1 MGEWYDLFFPV
12 GFDDQGVG
20 SHDEVAGAVAVGE
33 PLLDLGLEDDL
44 LVADGV
50 LSYGVEL

>member
-1 MGEWYDLFFPV
+1 MR
-12 GFDDQGVG
+12 FDDQGVG
-20 SHDEVAGAVAVGE
+20 GHDEAAGTVAIGE

-50 LSYGVEL
+50 FSYGVEL

>member
-1 MGEWYDLFFPV
+1 MVLLILCG

-20 SHDEVAGAVAVGE
+20 SHDEVTGTVAVGE
-33 PLLDLGLEDDL
+33 TLLDLGLEDDL

-50 LSYGVEL
+50 FSYGVEL